1 MFLPHSLIPLEVR
14 CGRLDEPYAIRTV
27 LGWMV
32 NGPIARSADEFVG
45 SNFIKADLKSK
56 DDHLESQVEQFQKL
70 YSGPILAK
78 SKPQPSQDEKRA
90 IKIWNESVSMRDG
103 HYYLDIPF
111 TDSTS
116 RLPNNWKLSERR
128 LQSLGKRLAKDK
140 ELHQKYK
147 QGIHELID
155 KGYAERVS
163 QDQINQQEGYE
174 WYLPHHNVVH
184 PDKPDKFQIV
194 FYCTAEY
201 EGTSLNKQVLQGPDL
216 TNNLIGVLLRFREK
230 PVAFMGD
237 IEGMF
242 LQVKVPNKHR
252 DVLRFLWWKDGQIG
266 AELEVFRMTV
276 HLFGGVWSPSCA
288 SFALRRTA
296 EDYMQDFAPKVI
308 DSVNKDFYVDDYLGS
323 LDSDDEAE
331 QTIVSLSEL
340 LFKGGFRLTKWS
352 SNRKKVI
359 QSVPPEDRA
368 KKVKNLDLD
377 RDTLPVERALGTHWD
392 TETDMFGIKIRQK
405 VPVFTRRG
413 LLRITSSV
421 YDPLGFVCPYVL
433 QA

>member
-1 MFLPHSLIPLEVR
+1 M
-14 CGRLDEPYAIRTV
+14 
-27 LGWMV
+27 
-32 NGPIARSADEFVG
+32 
-45 SNFIKADLKSK
+45 K
-56 DDHLESQVEQFQKL
+56 
-70 YSGPILAK
+70 
-78 SKPQPSQDEKRA
+78 
-90 IKIWNESVSMRDG
+90 DG

-116 RLPNNWKLSERR
+116 RLPNNWKLAERR

-147 QGIHELID
+147 QGIQELID

-163 QDQINQQEGYE
+163 QDQINQPEGYE

-184 PDKPDKFQIV
+184 PDKPDKFRIV
-194 FYCTAEY
+194 FDCAAEY

-230 PVAFMGD
+230 PVAIMGD

-323 LDSDDEAE
+323 MDSDDEAE
-331 QTIVSLSEL
+331 QTKVSLSEL
-340 LFKGGFRLTKWS
+340 LFKGGFHLTKWS

-392 TETDMFGIKIRQK
+392 TETDMFGIKIH
-405 VPVFTRRG
+405 
-413 LLRITSSV
+413 
-421 YDPLGFVCPYVL
+421 VCPYVL
-433 QA
+433 QAKKIFQKECKRGKDWDDDIDPVNSQKWKTWLMELPELEKLKVPRCLITEGFCEVTQRQLHHFGDASEDAYGVVSYLRIENAEKKVHCALVMAKSS